1 MAKRVGVGAVVYVE
15 TVWAMEGLH
24 GTTTAEA
31 TANDIRKTT
40 ADNYY
45 GSRQIRTG
53 VESHVRLR
61 GCGA

>member
-24 GTTTAEA
+24 GTTTTEA
-31 TANDIRKTT
+31 TAHDIRKTT

-45 GSRQIRTG
+45 GVDKLELEWSLT
-53 VESHVRLR
+53 
-61 GCGA
+61 